1 MPVLT
6 SLEPVRVVEGGRLW
20 LRGDGFPSP
29 ESTTDVVTIG
39 GVSARMSFAASDRLA
54 VVVPTGLDG
63 GETPVKVAWLPGATL
78 YARVGTVL
86 ATGLHQVEHIIVGK
100 FVMPS
105 RADAFGMMGVEAMA
119 SGRPVIIA
127 EGTRLQHFINGVQT
141 VSVNDQTTGQ
151 RLSSGVLA
159 LDGGL
164 RITTLNEAGRR
175 ILEVGE
181 LPGVGLALAD
191 LAARREP
198 LAAFNPPTPQPP
210 TDGAQPVIKP
220 EASPR
225 IPPMFPEGG
234 PQPA

>member
-86 ATGLHQVEHIIVGK
+86 ATGLHQVDNPV
-100 FVMPS
+100 F
-105 RADAFGMMGVEAMA
+105 DANGNLYVTY
-119 SGRPVIIA
+119 S
-127 EGTRLQHFINGVQT
+127 GTRGQEAT
-141 VSVNDQTTGQ
+141 VSIFRVAPGGAQQLYNITPDLTTLGKVI
-151 RLSSGVLA
+151 G
-159 LDGGL
+159 GGL
-164 RITTLNEAGRR
+164 PIAAYGGRKD
-175 ILEVGE
+175 IMTFIA
-181 LPGVGLALAD
+181 P
-191 LAARREP
+191 
-198 LAAFNPPTPQPP
+198 
-210 TDGAQPVIKP
+210 
-220 EASPR
+220 S
-225 IPPMFPEGG
+225 G
-234 PQPA
+234 PIYQAEIGRAHV